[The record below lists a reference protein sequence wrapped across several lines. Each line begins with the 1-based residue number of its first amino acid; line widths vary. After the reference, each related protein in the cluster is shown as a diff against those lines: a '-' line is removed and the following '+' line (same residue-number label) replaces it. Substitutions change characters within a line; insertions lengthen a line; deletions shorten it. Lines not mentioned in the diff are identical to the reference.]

1 MANFSFTTIRNFQ
14 PGTFANNARLQTLVL
29 SDSFASSEIRF
40 ESGTFQPLVGLQH
53 LDMSR
58 CFCRQI
64 PSDSFATMAKLR
76 TLKLRRSYLTKLPN
90 FRNSSQ
96 LRLPGSNGSTASP
109 WNNPELEVLDLS
121 MNNRLS
127 IVRGESSAPF
137 PPSVRV
143 LDLSSDPLRLIDDK
157 LLGNLEELEVFRLE
171 NSRLRDISARA
182 FKKNRNL
189 KKVTISR
196 SNVEELPSFPGMV
209 EVIWEF

>member
-1 MANFSFTTIRNFQ
+1 
-14 PGTFANNARLQTLVL
+14 
-29 SDSFASSEIRF
+29 
-40 ESGTFQPLVGLQH
+40 
-53 LDMSR
+53 
-58 CFCRQI
+58 
-64 PSDSFATMAKLR
+64 
-76 TLKLRRSYLTKLPN
+76 
-90 FRNSSQ
+90 
-96 LRLPGSNGSTASP
+96 
-109 WNNPELEVLDLS
+109 

-209 EVIWEF
+209 EVIWKFYDLRWFCRSCLAFSIASTGVEEF